1 MAPYFIPLFSRMQK
15 LPLLS
20 LFTYITS
27 SLSGVHAFSVTIGT
41 PTQCDDLV
49 VSWIGKHTSSTCDV
63 PFLNLIIIIVRWT
76 STIRDSCDSCL
87 SALLYQAH
95 VLCAN
100 LISPGLSTSVQ
111 YICTIISIPRWRRLI
126 FNTTTPTYERNT
138 VFPHHV

>member
-1 MAPYFIPLFSRMQK
+1 MAPYFITLFSRMRK
-15 LPLLS
+15 SPLLS

-49 VSWIGKHTSSTCDV
+49 VSWIGKHTSSTCNV
-63 PFLNLIIIIVRWT
+63 PFLNLIVIVRWT

-87 SALLYQAH
+87 SALLSQAH

-100 LISPGLSTSVQ
+100 LISPGLSIPVQ

-126 FNTTTPTYERNT
+126 FNITIPTCERNT
-138 VFPHHV
+138 VFTHHV